1 MNQEET
7 QHSQTYGMQW
17 KQGLAG
23 NLYLQMPIFKK
34 KKKKEESQNKS
45 LIFYLNKLEG
55 KELINH
61 KTNRR
66 TKS

>member
-17 KQGLAG
+17 KQGLEG

-34 KKKKEESQNKS
+34 KKKKK
-45 LIFYLNKLEG
+45 YP
-55 KELINH
+55 
-61 KTNRR
+61 KT
-66 TKS
+66 KV

>member
-17 KQGLAG
+17 KQGLEG

-34 KKKKEESQNKS
+34 KKKEDSQNKS
-45 LIFYLNKLEG
+45 LIFYLNKLEE

>member
-17 KQGLAG
+17 KQGLEG

-34 KKKKEESQNKS
+34 KKKKRRIPKQKS
-45 LIFYLNKLEG
+45 NLLP
-55 KELINH
+55 
-61 KTNRR
+61 
-66 TKS
+66 